1 MFDFDISKMIIV
13 AIVALA
19 VIPPKDLPRV
29 MRTVGQTV
37 GKMRR
42 MAAEF
47 QGQFM
52 EAMREVE
59 READLESVKKE
70 FQAIN
75 DQAKIDASFDPV
87 GLVRDDVTRAA
98 ATPTGAAE
106 AAASEPIA
114 FRARRA
120 RDRRAGN
127 LQAGTCQAGDCA
139 DRSGTRRG
147 GCPGRVG
154 GRARGAR
161 RPEKRGGMSQEDIDA
176 TKAPLMDHLIEL
188 RARLIRSLYAFF
200 AAFLVCFFFSRHIY
214 NILTYPYVRVVGA
227 DKATLIATHFL
238 EQFYTNIR
246 LSMFGAAVIA
256 FPIIAVQL
264 YKFVAPGLYRNERQ
278 AFRPYLIATPIF
290 FLMGALLVY
299 FVVMPLLIRFSVSL
313 QQVNVPGEAT
323 IELLPKVSE
332 YLSLIM
338 TLIFAFGIAFQLP
351 VVLTL
356 LGHVGIVD
364 SAYLVKM
371 RRYAIVAVVGLAAIL
386 TPPDL
391 ISMTSLALPMLA
403 LYEGSV
409 LAVKLVERRRAR
421 AQAQTAA
428 NSAT

>member
-1 MFDFDISKMIIV
+1 
-13 AIVALA
+13 
-19 VIPPKDLPRV
+19 
-29 MRTVGQTV
+29 
-37 GKMRR
+37 
-42 MAAEF
+42 
-47 QGQFM
+47 
-52 EAMREVE
+52 
-59 READLESVKKE
+59 
-70 FQAIN
+70 
-75 DQAKIDASFDPV
+75 
-87 GLVRDDVTRAA
+87 
-98 ATPTGAAE
+98 
-106 AAASEPIA
+106 
-114 FRARRA
+114 
-120 RDRRAGN
+120 
-127 LQAGTCQAGDCA
+127 
-139 DRSGTRRG
+139 
-147 GCPGRVG
+147 
-154 GRARGAR
+154 
-161 RPEKRGGMSQEDIDA
+161 MSQEDIDA

-256 FPIIAVQL
+256 FPIIAVQI

-371 RRYAIVAVVGLAAIL
+371 RRYAIVAVVGLAAVL

-409 LAVKLVERRRAR
+409 LAVKWVERRRAR